1 MSLTARATVV
11 RLAMF
16 CGGMHAKPSFSC
28 RSGMIA
34 HRLALPQRSPMPLM
48 VSCTCVAPACT
59 AITELA
65 TAISQSLWQ
74 WMPIGVL
81 NLATTCCVMAK
92 MSFGK
97 VPPLVSH
104 RHRLS
109 APASA
114 AALSVD
120 SA

>member
-1 MSLTARATVV
+1 
-11 RLAMF
+11 
-16 CGGMHAKPSFSC
+16 
-28 RSGMIA
+28 
-34 HRLALPQRSPMPLM
+34 MPLM
-48 VSCTCVAPACT
+48 VPCTCVAPACT

-81 NLATTCCVMAK
+81 NCETTFFVMSK
-92 MSFGK
+92 MTSGK

-104 RHRLS
+104 RHRQS

-114 AALSVD
+114 AALRVA